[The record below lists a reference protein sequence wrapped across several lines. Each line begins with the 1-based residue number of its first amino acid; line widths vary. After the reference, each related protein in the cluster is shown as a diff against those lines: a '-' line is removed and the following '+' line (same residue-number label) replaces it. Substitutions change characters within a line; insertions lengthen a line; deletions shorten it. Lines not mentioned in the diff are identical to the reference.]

1 MAMRGAD
8 RRAWLVLAGTSG
20 VTALL
25 FLVPW
30 LRWLAWP
37 LLLLSTVAHEMAH
50 GLAAVLVGG
59 RFEALL
65 MWGDGSGVAAWSAQ
79 VGRFGHAFVAA
90 AGLVGPALAAAGL
103 FVGGRSSRG
112 AKGSLLLLGS
122 LLVIA
127 DLWVVRTLFGFV
139 FVGLVAAA
147 LIVIGLYGRPW
158 LAQATIVFL
167 AVQLALSVFSRAD
180 YLFTATAE
188 TASGAMPSDT
198 ARIAEALLLP
208 YWFWGACCGLLSLA
222 ILGVALSSYLRLSHL
237 AR

>member
-1 MAMRGAD
+1 VLVGAT
-8 RRAWLVLAGTSG
+8 A

-25 FLVPW
+25 YLVPW

-50 GLAAVLVGG
+50 GVAAVFVGG

-65 MWGDGSGVAAWSAQ
+65 MWSDGSGAAAWSAH
-79 VGRFGHAFVAA
+79 VGRLGRAFVAA

-103 FVGGRSSRG
+103 FIAGRSPKG
-112 AKGSLLLLGS
+112 TKGSLIACGVV
-122 LLVIA
+122 LLVA
-127 DLWVVRTLFGFV
+127 DLWVVRTLFGFM
-139 FVGLVAAA
+139 FVGLLAAA
-147 LIVIGLYGRPW
+147 LIVVGVYGRPW
-158 LAQATIVFL
+158 LAQSTLVFL

-180 YLFTATAE
+180 YLFTATAR
-188 TASGAMPSDT
+188 TAGGPMPSDT

-222 ILGVALSSYLRLSHL
+222 VLGVALHSYLRLGR
-237 AR
+237 A